1 MKKIA
6 RTKTKTVRAR
16 TRVRAAVEPPD
27 FMPEILGID
36 HIYLAVSDFSRAEKF
51 YDRVMEALCFKKST
65 TPIAGEAHCH
75 YYNRE
80 FQISI
85 RPAHSSAR
93 FNSYAPGLHHL
104 CLRVSD
110 LAAVDAVAGRLRALG
125 VAVDGPRA
133 CPEYAPDYYAV
144 FFQDPDGI
152 RLEVMNHFQRRQ
164 TMRARWNE
172 LEGFVDPL
180 RRLPPKR

>member
-1 MKKIA
+1 MKKLA
-6 RTKTKTVRAR
+6 RPKTQVVRER
-16 TRVRAAVEPPD
+16 TRVSARVAPPEIV
-27 FMPEILGID
+27 PEILGVD
-36 HIYLAVSDFSRAEKF
+36 HIYLAVSDFSRSEKF
-51 YDRVMEALCFKKST
+51 YDGVMEALGFKKST
-65 TPIAGEAHCH
+65 APIAGEPHCH

-93 FNSYAPGLHHL
+93 FNSYAPGVHHL

-110 LAAVDAVAGRLRALG
+110 NTAVDTVAERLRALA
-125 VAVDGPRA
+125 VVVDGPRL

-144 FFQDPDGI
+144 FFEDPDGI
-152 RLEVMNHFQRRQ
+152 RLEVMNHIQRRQ

-180 RRLPPKR
+180 RRLAKKD

>member
-1 MKKIA
+1 MKKLA
-6 RTKTKTVRAR
+6 RPKTDAAGTQTRAR
-16 TRVRAAVEPPD
+16 SAPPALD
-27 FMPEILGID
+27 IAGID

-51 YDRVMEALCFKKST
+51 YDRLMEALGFKKST
-65 TPIAGEAHCH
+65 APIAGEPHRH

-110 LAAVDAVAGRLRALG
+110 NAAVDAVAERLRALG
-125 VAVDGPRA
+125 VETDGPRL

-144 FFQDPDGI
+144 FFEDPDGI
-152 RLEVMNHFQRRQ
+152 RFEVMNHIQRRQ

-180 RRLPPKR
+180 RRLLAKR